1 MSDDEYTIPLQDQRV
16 FGAGIKRKRV
26 QFVPATSSSTADTVS
41 TPKASSTGESV
52 ANFYESL
59 VLAPSRAD
67 PSARV
72 TDDFMP
78 VIDKESHTPDTRK
91 DDRQLCEVCHLPL
104 SSSGSQDGQH
114 ETSLAHQV
122 CLEHSFPPSHLDPR
136 NRGLQYLSSYGW
148 DPNSRLGL
156 GPSGEGRRFPV
167 KTKVKKDTLGVGA
180 EVPKRD
186 GKSTGQDRK
195 QKETLDAKRVKERE
209 DDERRKAERLH
220 QLFYQSEEVNRYL
233 GTAL

>member
-1 MSDDEYTIPLQDQRV
+1 MSDDEYTIALQDQRV

-26 QFVPATSSSTADTVS
+26 KFVPATSGSTADALA

-52 ANFYESL
+52 ASFYESL

-67 PSARV
+67 HSARAAEEPKPA
-72 TDDFMP
+72 TN
-78 VIDKESHTPDTRK
+78 ERSHTPVSHE
-91 DDRQLCEVCHLPL
+91 DDRPVCGVCHLPL
-104 SSSGSQDGQH
+104 PSPGSQDWRH

-136 NRGLQYLSSYGW
+136 NRGLQYLCSYGW

-156 GPSGEGRRFPV
+156 GPSGEGRLFPV
-167 KTKVKKDTLGVGA
+167 KTTVKKDTLGVGA
-180 EVPKRD
+180 EVPRRD
-186 GKSTGQDRK
+186 GKSTGQDGKR
-195 QKETLDAKRVKERE
+195 KETLDAKRVRERE
-209 DDERRKAERLH
+209 DDERLKAERLH

-233 GTAL
+233 GTTL